1 VILVGIGSNL
11 AARGYRS
18 PQDTAMAAVAQLPAI
33 GVAIVARS
41 PWYLSEPVPASDQ
54 PWFVNGVVEVA
65 TELPPTELLA
75 RLLAL
80 ETQFGRERRT
90 RDAARTLDLDLLDYD
105 GRECATPNLILPHP
119 RLHER
124 RFVLAPLCD
133 IVPDWRHPRLGLTAA
148 ELLAGLPPGQPI
160 RRAASGKAGVDR
172 YPLGDCG

>member
-1 VILVGIGSNL
+1 
-11 AARGYRS
+11 
-18 PQDTAMAAVAQLPAI
+18 MAAVAQLPAI

-54 PWFVNGVVEVA
+54 PWFINGVVEIA
-65 TELPPTELLA
+65 TELPPPELLA

-80 ETQFGRERRT
+80 EAQFGRERGA

-105 GRECATPNLILPHP
+105 GRECSTPDLVLPHP

-133 IVPDWRHPRLGLTAA
+133 IVPDWRHPRFGLTAA

-160 RRAASGKAGVDR
+160 RRADSPKAGARR
-172 YPLGDCG
+172 YPVGDCG